1 MPALLPAPAVLAGLT
16 VPGMKRARSILFA
29 PLLLPDAA
37 WAQAA
42 PEVGSGV
49 VQMLLGLGFI
59 VALIFGSLWL
69 LKRMASPRG
78 AGAHALRIVAG
89 QAVGARERVVIVE
102 VGDTALVLGVAPG
115 QVTALHSMPRAE
127 LPQAAQVGAAPTQP
141 FAARLR
147 QMMEKR
153 NAPPA

>member
-1 MPALLPAPAVLAGLT
+1 MKRAYLTVPALLAV
-16 VPGMKRARSILFA
+16 PHF
-29 PLLLPDAA
+29 A

-42 PEVGSGV
+42 PEVGSGLL
-49 VQMLLGLGFI
+49 QMLLGLGFI

-69 LKRMASPRG
+69 LKRLAAPRG
-78 AGAHALRIVAG
+78 SAAQSLRIVAG

-115 QVTALHSMPRAE
+115 QITTLHTMPKAA
-127 LPQAAQVGAAPTQP
+127 LPQIPQSCTAPAQQ

-147 QMMEKR
+147 HMMEKR

>member
-1 MPALLPAPAVLAGLT
+1 MKYARLT
-16 VPGMKRARSILFA
+16 A
-29 PLLLPDAA
+29 PLLLALPHAA

-42 PEVGSGV
+42 PELGSGLL
-49 VQMLLGLGFI
+49 QMLLGLGFI
-59 VALIFGSLWL
+59 IALIFGSLWL
-69 LKRMASPRG
+69 LKRLAAPRG
-78 AGAHALRIVAG
+78 AATQTLRIVAG

-115 QVTALHSMPRAE
+115 QITTLHTMPKAA
-127 LPQAAQVGAAPTQP
+127 LPQTPPGNPAPAQQ
-141 FAARLR
+141 FASRLR

>member
-1 MPALLPAPAVLAGLT
+1 MNKIIACLMLAAPAL
-16 VPGMKRARSILFA
+16 AR
-29 PLLLPDAA
+29 
-37 WAQAA
+37 AQAA
-42 PEVGSGV
+42 PEIGPGLL
-49 VQMLLGLGFI
+49 QMLLGLGFVI
-59 VALIFGSLWL
+59 GLILASLWL
-69 LKRMASPRG
+69 LKRLATPRG
-78 AGAHALRIVAG
+78 GAAQALRIVAA

-115 QVTALHSMPRAE
+115 QINALHSMPKSA
-127 LPQAAQVGAAPTQP
+127 LPQHEAATGAPATL

>member
-1 MPALLPAPAVLAGLT
+1 
-16 VPGMKRARSILFA
+16 MKRARFIV
-29 PLLLPDAA
+29 PTLLVPHAA
-37 WAQAA
+37 WAQAV
-42 PEVGSGV
+42 PEVGSGLL
-49 VQMLLGLGFI
+49 QMLLGLGFI

-69 LKRMASPRG
+69 LKRLAAPRG
-78 AGAHALRIVAG
+78 NAAQALRIVAG

-115 QVTALHSMPRAE
+115 QVTTLHTMPKSA
-127 LPQAAQVGAAPTQP
+127 LPQMPQGNAAPAQQ
-141 FAARLR
+141 FATRLR